1 MTKNEFHIKTPSD
14 IGKQKQK
21 VSAEE
26 LQVIKS
32 KIEKKNR
39 KPSSRCL
46 LCKMTIDEIGGKR
59 IVAQKTL
66 GTFSSKT
73 YRGGGDPDFP
83 DLSIKLDD
91 ANYIVLRGKKG
102 MWTDELIERAKEIYL
117 NNECPWF
124 CQKCA
129 GKTCHICGEIMNNP
143 IGSNV
148 IYDDGCILHVA
159 ALGYNPGCVNE
170 SCENYKSGVNK

>member
-1 MTKNEFHIKTPSD
+1 MENNFYITRPED
-14 IGKQKQK
+14 IDKQKQM
-21 VSAEE
+21 VSADDIR
-26 LQVIKS
+26 VAKS
-32 KIEKKNR
+32 KIGKKKR
-39 KPSSRCL
+39 KPSSHCL

-59 IVAQKTL
+59 VGAQKTL

-83 DLSIKLDD
+83 DFSIKLDD

-102 MWTDELIERAKEIYL
+102 MWTDELIEKVKEIYL

-129 GKTCHICGEIMNNP
+129 SKTCHICREILNNP
-143 IGSNV
+143 IGSDV
-148 IYDDGCILHVA
+148 IHDDGCILHVA
-159 ALGYNPGCVNE
+159 ASGYNPGCVNE

>member
-1 MTKNEFHIKTPSD
+1 MENNFHINRPED

-21 VSAEE
+21 ISAKE
-26 LQVIKS
+26 LKGIKS
-32 KIEKKNR
+32 KVGKANLR
-39 KPSSRCL
+39 PSSHCL
-46 LCKMTIDEIGGKR
+46 LCKNTIDEMGGKR

-66 GTFSSKT
+66 STFSSKT
-73 YRGGGDPDFP
+73 HRGGGDPDFP
-83 DLSIKLDD
+83 DLSIRIDD

-102 MWTDELIERAKEIYL
+102 MWTDELIERVKEIYL

-129 GKTCHICGEIMNNP
+129 EKTCHICGEIMNNP
-143 IGSNV
+143 IGSDI
-148 IYDDGCILHVA
+148 IYDDGCVYHVA

-170 SCENYKSGVNK
+170 SCENYKKWGE